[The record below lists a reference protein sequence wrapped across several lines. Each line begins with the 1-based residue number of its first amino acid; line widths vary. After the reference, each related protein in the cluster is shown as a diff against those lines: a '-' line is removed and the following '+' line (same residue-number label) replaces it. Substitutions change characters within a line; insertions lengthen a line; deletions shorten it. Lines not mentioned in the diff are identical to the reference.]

1 MLAFLAEL
9 SITLALVNLL
19 PVQMFD
25 GRRILCELGE
35 RVRHR
40 ISEGRSE
47 SSGPA
52 RLWRDDQHD
61 IARQSS

>member
-52 RLWRDDQHD
+52 RSRLK
-61 IARQSS
+61 